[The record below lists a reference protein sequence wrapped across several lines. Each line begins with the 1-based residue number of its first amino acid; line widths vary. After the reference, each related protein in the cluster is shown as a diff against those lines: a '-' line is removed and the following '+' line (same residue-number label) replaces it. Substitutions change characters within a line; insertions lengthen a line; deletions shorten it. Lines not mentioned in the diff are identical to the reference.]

1 MFSFGFQHGFRRG
14 FHDNDPLFFN
24 TARVLLP
31 FFFLHLLKVLQCL
44 NAAMTVVRTMIDS
57 LAPSGYMRFAPDG
70 HFVFAS
76 FASAFLLK
84 LLKPEFSSFL
94 TKGQETEI
102 FDLVGR
108 LIQTLSSPKI
118 SIDDRHTPKLYA
130 RFLAGLLSQHRRDG
144 AGPGRLPANPPPQ
157 NQLPSNSAPQP
168 TSGTPSSTPL
178 RPAAEIGNAGL
189 QTSGQGSSN
198 PSQGMD
204 TTTYTS
210 SQPVISDVDA
220 FLLDFDMADLT
231 GITEADMLATMQ
243 AIKNPAWW
251 SNAMMPG

>member
-1 MFSFGFQHGFRRG
+1 
-14 FHDNDPLFFN
+14 
-24 TARVLLP
+24 
-31 FFFLHLLKVLQCL
+31 
-44 NAAMTVVRTMIDS
+44 MTVVRTMIDS

-157 NQLPSNSAPQP
+157 NQLPSSSAPQP

>member
-1 MFSFGFQHGFRRG
+1 
-14 FHDNDPLFFN
+14 
-24 TARVLLP
+24 
-31 FFFLHLLKVLQCL
+31 
-44 NAAMTVVRTMIDS
+44 MTVVRTMIDS

-94 TKGQETEI
+94 TKEQETEI

-144 AGPGRLPANPPPQ
+144 TGPGRLHANPPPQ
-157 NQLPSNSAPQP
+157 NQLPSNSALQPP
-168 TSGTPSSTPL
+168 TSGTSPSAPL
-178 RPAAEIGNAGL
+178 RATTEIGNAGL
-189 QTSGQGSSN
+189 QTSGQAPGN

-204 TTTYTS
+204 TTTTYTS
-210 SQPVISDVDA
+210 GSQPVISDVDA